1 MRLLFWTGTY
11 WPNIG
16 GVEVFSANL
25 MAALR
30 RRGHEVAIVTSHT
43 SLDLPDE
50 DSHDDVPIHRMPF
63 NTAFTGPYPLGSFAA
78 AWRRVRALKASFAP
92 DVIHINFSGF
102 DGAGVLFHLETAA
115 ADSAPF
121 LVTVHT
127 IRHVA
132 WHEPLLDRTLREA
145 GWVVSVSEALKA
157 EVVGLAP
164 EIAAHSSV
172 IYPAVEV
179 PALAPAPLPR
189 DAPRLV
195 CLGRVVHDKGFDVA
209 LAAFAE
215 LAPRFPNAR
224 LVIAGDG
231 PARPELETQAQALGI
246 ADTVEFPGWVAPAR
260 VFELMNSATLV
271 IMPSRRETFGLV
283 ALEAAMMARPV
294 VASHVD
300 GLPEV
305 IADGQTGLLVDQG
318 DPTALARAIAQ
329 LLEDAGTAERMGQAA
344 RRRAQELFGIE
355 RQVDAYED
363 LYQMLAEKRE
373 FPIR

>member
-1 MRLLFWTGTY
+1 MRLLFWSGTY

-16 GVEVFSANL
+16 GVEVISSNL

-30 RRGHEVAIVTSHT
+30 RRGHEVAIVTSHS

-50 DSHDDVPIHRMPF
+50 DSYEDVPIHRMPF
-63 NTAFTGPYPLGSFAA
+63 NTAFTEPLPGAFVE
-78 AWRRVRALKASFAP
+78 AWRRVMAVKASFAP
-92 DVIHINFSGF
+92 EVIHINFTGF
-102 DGAGVLFHLETAA
+102 DGIGVLFHLETAA
-115 ADSAPF
+115 AHSAPF

-127 IRHVA
+127 VRHAA
-132 WHEPLLDRTLREA
+132 WHEPLLHRMLREA
-145 GWVVSVSEALKA
+145 GLVVSVSEALKA
-157 EVVGLAP
+157 ELGRLAP
-164 EIAAHSSV
+164 EIAERSLV
-172 IYPAVEV
+172 IYNAIKV

-195 CLGRVVHDKGFDVA
+195 CLGRIVHDKGIDVA

-231 PARPELETQAQALGI
+231 PARPDLETQAQALGV

-271 IMPSRRETFGLV
+271 VMPSRRETFGLV
-283 ALEAAMMARPV
+283 ALEAALMARPV
-294 VASHVD
+294 VASRVD

-305 IADGQTGLLVDQG
+305 VADGQTGLLVDKE

-329 LLEDAGTAERMGQAA
+329 LLGDAGTAERMGQAA
-344 RRRAQELFGIE
+344 RRRAQELFGFD
-355 RQVDAYED
+355 RQVDTYEG
-363 LYQMLAEKRE
+363 LYQRLAEN
-373 FPIR
+373 

>member
-1 MRLLFWTGTY
+1 MRLLFWCGTY

-43 SLDLPDE
+43 DLDLPDE
-50 DSHDDVPIHRMPF
+50 DSYQDVPIHRMPF
-63 NTAFTGPYPLGSFAA
+63 NKAYTDPDPGAFVE
-78 AWRRVRALKASFAP
+78 AWRRVTAVKASFAP

-102 DGAGVLFHLETAA
+102 DGGGVLFHLETGAA
-115 ADSAPF
+115 HSAPF
-121 LVTVHT
+121 MVTIHT
-127 IRHVA
+127 IRHA
-132 WHEPLLDRTLREA
+132 PWHDPLLDRILREA

-157 EVVGLAP
+157 ELNTLAP
-164 EIAAHSSV
+164 EIAERSSV
-172 IYPAVEV
+172 ICNAIEV

-231 PARPELETQAQALGI
+231 PARAELETQAQALGI
-246 ADTVEFPGWVAPAR
+246 AESVEFQGWVAPAR

-271 IMPSRRETFGLV
+271 VMPSRRETFGLV

-294 VASHVD
+294 VASRVD

-305 IADGQTGLLVDQG
+305 VADGQTGLLVDKD
-318 DPTALARAIAQ
+318 DPTALARAVAQ
-329 LLEDAGTAERMGQAA
+329 LLEDAGMAERMGRAA
-344 RRRAQELFGIE
+344 RRRAQERFGFE
-355 RQVDAYED
+355 RYVDAYD
-363 LYQMLAEKRE
+363 SLYQRLAEK
-373 FPIR
+373 

>member
-1 MRLLFWTGTY
+1 MRILFWTGTY

-30 RRGHEVAIVTSHT
+30 RRGHEVAIVTSH
-43 SLDLPDE
+43 SDLDLPDE
-50 DSHDDVPIHRMPF
+50 DSYRGVPIYRMPF
-63 NTAFTGPYPLGSFAA
+63 NTAFTDPDPVGAFVK
-78 AWRRVRALKASFAP
+78 AWRRVRAVKASFVP
-92 DVIHINFSGF
+92 DVVHINFSGF
-102 DGAGVLFHLETAA
+102 DGLGVVFHLETTA

-132 WHEPLLDRTLREA
+132 WHDPLLERMLREA
-145 GWVVSVSEALKA
+145 AWVVSVSEALKA
-157 EVVGLAP
+157 EVGELAP
-164 EIAAHSSV
+164 EIAERSSV
-172 IYPAVEV
+172 IYNAVEL
-179 PALAPAPLPR
+179 PALVPAPLPR
-189 DAPRLV
+189 DVPRLV

-209 LAAFAE
+209 LAALAE

-231 PARPELETQAQALGI
+231 PARPELETQAKALGI
-246 ADTVEFPGWVAPAR
+246 TDAVEFVGWVAPER

-271 IMPSRRETFGLV
+271 VMPSRRETFGLV
-283 ALEAAMMARPV
+283 ALEAALMGRPV
-294 VASHVD
+294 VASRVD

-305 IADGQTGLLVDQG
+305 VADGQTGLLVDKE

-344 RRRAQELFGIE
+344 RRRAQEVFGFD

-363 LYQMLAEKRE
+363 LYQRLAEKQKVSD
-373 FPIR
+373 